1 MRKVL
6 FFVCLLVLGV
16 FATSLGIWAQESNSN
31 EFTLEEITVTAEKR
45 AVNLQTLP
53 SSVVAI
59 TGADLADEGKTTVA
73 QILENIPNI
82 RYGTGLESNPDGGI
96 AIRGVQYKRNSD
108 GQPPAATATYVDGVF
123 QGIGANYDIDR
134 VEVLRGPQGTLYG
147 RSATGGVVS
156 FYTKNPSLSG
166 FTGNFTG
173 EVGTASLKNVQAA
186 VNVPLGE
193 TFALRVAGRFYER
206 DGLQNPDGA
215 YIQNKD
221 GRIKLLYQPSDALNI
236 ILTGS
241 ISEKIQNSGGFT
253 ARLTSPTDINYK
265 ASVAPVLDGGAIK
278 STQASLGVNY
288 DFSGST
294 LAYIGSY
301 RSYKDMESPGFM
313 MNPPG
318 LLMVALRKNPGEH
331 FYTHE
336 IRLAS
341 DTKDWW
347 TWLIGANFFKSDY
360 DRVETSVQLSTDS
373 NPSPSA
379 TDVDMFV
386 QAVSG
391 NIKNYGIFTE
401 ETFNLR
407 DDLRLTAGLRYDK
420 TTVLSNSSFAFNTN
434 QDEFMN
440 SLKPETWDNF
450 GVSETHDFKNITYK
464 LRLEYDVTKNNM
476 LYVLTATGFLPGDV
490 KVGTNTFPTLSYTRI
505 ALPEEKLTSYEI
517 GSKNRFLNNMLQ
529 VNASAF
535 YYDYK
540 NYENLVNT
548 ASRGQAPSWNTF
560 VTPLKMTGAELSAE
574 WLLTMEDR
582 LSLTAGWLKAKIDG
596 YPVLPVFGDTHQYLA
611 LENLPGL
618 PKFTAN
624 LQYDHTFTFGNG
636 STLVPRAELH
646 YTDGMYVAQMTQAQA
661 VATDTHGS
669 NLPYAYQD
677 GYAIVNLGATW
688 NSPES
693 KYSLAAYLR
702 NATDKEYK
710 TSVTL
715 NNNAS
720 TQNIGVSA
728 GELRTW
734 GVTFTAKF

>member
-1 MRKVL
+1 MKKAL
-6 FFVCLLVLGV
+6 FIISLLASGI
-16 FATSLGIWAQESNSN
+16 FATGVGVWAQEASSN

-45 AVNLQTLP
+45 AVNLQALP

-82 RYGTGLESNPDGGI
+82 RYGAGLESNPDGGI

-123 QGIGANYDIDR
+123 QGIGGNYDIER

-156 FYTKNPSLSG
+156 FYTKNPSLTGFSG
-166 FTGNFTG
+166 TVTG

-186 VNVPLGE
+186 VNIPLSE
-193 TFALRVAGRFYER
+193 TFALRVAGRYYER
-206 DGLQNPDGA
+206 DGFKNPYGA
-215 YIQNKD
+215 YNSNKD
-221 GRIKLLYQPSDALNI
+221 GRIKLLYQPTDALNI

-241 ISEKIQNSGGFT
+241 ISDKVQNSGGYT
-253 ARLTSPTDINYK
+253 ARLTSPTDIDYK
-265 ASVAPVLDGGAIK
+265 ASVAPVLEGGDIK

-288 DFSGST
+288 DFGGST

-301 RSYKDMESPGFM
+301 RNYKDMDSPGFM

-318 LLMVALRKNPGEH
+318 LLMVALRTNPGEH

-336 IRLAS
+336 LRLAS

-347 TWLIGANFFKSDY
+347 TWLIGANYFKSDY
-360 DRVETSVQLSTDS
+360 DRAETSVQISTDS
-373 NPSPSA
+373 NTSA
-379 TDVDMFV
+379 NAQNVDMFV
-386 QAVSG
+386 QKVSG
-391 NIKNYGIFTE
+391 NIKNFGLFTE

-407 DDLRLTAGLRYDK
+407 DDMRLTAGLRYDK

-434 QDEFMN
+434 LDEFMN
-440 SLKPETWDNF
+440 SLNPATWDAF
-450 GVSETHDFKNITYK
+450 GVSETHDFKNTTYK
-464 LRLEYDVTKNNM
+464 LRFEYDVTPNNM

-505 ALPEEKLTSYEI
+505 LLPEEKLTSYEI

-529 VNASAF
+529 VNVSAF
-535 YYDYK
+535 YYDYQ

-548 ASRGQAPSWNTF
+548 ASRGQAPNWNTF

-596 YPVLPVFGDTHQYLA
+596 YPVLQGFGDTHQFMA
-611 LENLPGL
+611 LGNLPGL

-646 YTDGMYVAQMTQAQA
+646 YTDGMYVVQMTQAQA
-661 VATDTHGS
+661 IANDQHGS

-677 GYAIVNLGATW
+677 SYAIVNLGATW
-688 NSPES
+688 NSPDS
-693 KYSLAAYLR
+693 KYSLAAYVR

-710 TSVTL
+710 TGVTL

-720 TQNIGVSA
+720 TQNIGVST
-728 GELRTW
+728 GDPRTW